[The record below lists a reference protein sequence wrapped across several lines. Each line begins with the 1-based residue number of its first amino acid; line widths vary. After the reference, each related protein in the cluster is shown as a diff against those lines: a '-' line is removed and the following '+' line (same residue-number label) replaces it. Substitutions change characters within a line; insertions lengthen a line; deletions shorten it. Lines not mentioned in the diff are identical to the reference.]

1 MTLGYRKAIM
11 TIQEVQ
17 LDTEIIDS
25 IRTCEILGI
34 TKTNLRQLVF
44 RKVLVPT
51 GRYKR
56 RSTFN
61 LIDVET
67 LKVSRLL

>member
-1 MTLGYRKAIM
+1 M
-11 TIQEVQ
+11 TINEVQ
-17 LDTEIIDS
+17 LDTDVIDS
-25 IRTCEILGI
+25 LRACEILGI

-44 RKVLVPT
+44 RKLLIPT

-61 LIDVET
+61 ITDVET
-67 LKVSRLL
+67 LKLSRLPSIPSV